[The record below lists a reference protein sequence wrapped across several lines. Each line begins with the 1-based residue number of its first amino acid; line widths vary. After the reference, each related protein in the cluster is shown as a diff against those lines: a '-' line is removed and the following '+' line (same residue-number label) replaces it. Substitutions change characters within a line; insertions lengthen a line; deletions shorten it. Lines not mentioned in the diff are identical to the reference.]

1 MSPIESPILAL
12 FRAPMLEKLKVLAHI
27 GLFGAGGMLLLPSPP
42 KKTLQPAPDGQGPA
56 HEEID
61 KVNAALE
68 EMKKQLDELHKAG
81 ENAAAAAGE
90 NSADGRMLSE
100 RILSEG
106 GQLDPGLAAQGTTPE
121 ADAGRMAAIQQQV
134 DELAK
139 NVQDKANKA
148 NDIADSLRNM
158 GMGGMPGLGGG
169 MPGLGGGPGMGMPAG
184 LSPLG
189 GSGLGAPA
197 PVSASDGDAMKPAEV
212 SKLGDDV
219 LKPSPIQDSNA
230 PGGAPA
236 AGTAATAPPA
246 GNTPPPPGTATTPN
260 PETKPKPDAPS
271 TSKEITLPGGQVV
284 TARSAEGAQAVRNAL
299 EKPTGTGDMATAA
312 YAGTGVDIP
321 TDGADPGHKVD
332 PADVKPGDIAV
343 CDDHTAIVAGNGQL
357 IGPDGQLQP
366 LGVINDWQG
375 FKGFFDPTASAD
387 AAGSTAAVPVAAA
400 PQPPPTG
407 TTPASDATV
416 LATGPART
424 PAGAGTTHAP
434 ASPGFGLPATPH
446 NER

>member
-12 FRAPMLEKLKVLAHI
+12 FRAPLLEKLKALAHV

-56 HEEID
+56 HQEID
-61 KVNAALE
+61 KVNATLE

-81 ENAAAAAGE
+81 ESAAAAAGA
-90 NSADGRMLSE
+90 NSDDGRMLSE

-106 GQLDPGLAAQGTTPE
+106 GQLDPGLTAQGTTPE

-189 GSGLGAPA
+189 GSGLGAPS
-197 PVSASDGDAMKPAEV
+197 PVSAPGGDAMKPAEV

-230 PGGAPA
+230 PVAAPV
-236 AGTAATAPPA
+236 AGTGATAPPA
-246 GNTPPPPGTATTPN
+246 GNAPPPGTAATPA
-260 PETKPKPDAPS
+260 PEAKPKAEAAS

-284 TARSAEGAQAVRNAL
+284 TARSAEAAQAVRNAL

-400 PQPPPTG
+400 PQPPPAAA
-407 TTPASDATV
+407 ASDATV
-416 LATGPART
+416 LAAGPARPPT
-424 PAGAGTTHAP
+424 GAGTTHTP
-434 ASPGFGLPATPH
+434 ASPGFGLPATPQ